1 MLIVLVSL
9 PNPVMAANSI
19 APKITIANINIHRG
33 ATVNRDLIGISVII
47 NSPTTITNWSLQLLA
62 NRRAFTSRSQLAVF
76 AGSTI
81 ANGDQLVSKAGDSPL
96 IAQTP
101 FTASVSITG
110 KPAMVRELGV
120 HGFWLQLTTNGVV
133 TKSLPFF
140 AYGSGGSEVTPTP
153 ITWAL
158 PLVEPPHRDLLGNF
172 NDDDL
177 AKTLAPDGRLGRIL
191 NFAGGPLVTWIID
204 PELVESAA
212 AMARGYTFADGKPGT
227 GQQIAIAWLAQL
239 RSVVANSDVLA
250 LPYGDPDLIT
260 LAKGSL
266 KKDLLKSS
274 GEGVIRISAVLQRS
288 VTRIVGWSN
297 SGRLNKSTKSLID
310 NSAFTTILLSSD
322 SFHSLQTA
330 TNSSNLSPRALKS
343 QLLYDSTLANQLT
356 ELTPLSVNR
365 LAAELTMITAE
376 RPSIARAQL
385 LLPPRLWNPN
395 NESMQS
401 VKSGVPVNE
410 ISLEKLQSSPVTSKE
425 PLRISKVAPLDEG
438 ELDTLK
444 LITKNLRTFASTNQI
459 GDQTSQNEMLRS
471 GLVLS
476 TSWRGRGFNA
486 AIYAQR
492 AENDSEHIIRQ
503 VRVISGRYTLTTLH
517 QKLPITIANDSDGR
531 ATVTLRF
538 TPTTYRVLQ
547 PQSVSLTLE
556 AKSKTQVMVPIDAIT
571 SGNLILGA
579 AVLTP
584 RGEILG
590 DAAQL
595 SLSIRTVPSIA
606 NWIME
611 GAAIALVLGAGAQIF
626 RRLRR
631 RKKLEPNF
639 SEPKLTLP

>member
-1 MLIVLVSL
+1 M
-9 PNPVMAANSI
+9 
-19 APKITIANINIHRG
+19 
-33 ATVNRDLIGISVII
+33 
-47 NSPTTITNWSLQLLA
+47 
-62 NRRAFTSRSQLAVF
+62 F
-76 AGSTI
+76 ASSTI
-81 ANGDQLVSKAGDSPL
+81 SIGDLLVSKTGDSAL
-96 IAQTP
+96 VAQSP
-101 FTASVSITG
+101 FTASVSVTG
-110 KPAMVRELGV
+110 KPAMVRALGV
-120 HGFWLQLTTNGVV
+120 HGFWLQLTINGVV
-133 TKSLPFF
+133 AKSLPFF
-140 AYGSGGSEVTPTP
+140 AYGSGGSEVQPTP

-158 PLVEPPHRDLLGNF
+158 PLVEPPHRDLFGNF

-191 NFAGGPLVTWIID
+191 NFGGGPLVTWIID

-212 AMARGYTFADGKPGT
+212 AMARGYTFAHGKPGT
-227 GQQIAIAWLAQL
+227 GQQIATAWLAQL

-260 LAKGSL
+260 WAKGSL
-266 KKDLLKSS
+266 KKDLVISCD
-274 GEGVIRISAVLQRS
+274 EGVLRLSALLQRS
-288 VTRIVGWSN
+288 VTRIAGWSN
-297 SGRLNKSTKSLID
+297 TGRLNKSTKSLIE
-310 NSAFTTILLSSD
+310 NSAVTTILLSSD

-330 TNSSNLSPRALKS
+330 TNSSNLSPRALKT

-376 RPSIARAQL
+376 RPSLARAQL

-401 VKSGVPVNE
+401 MKSGVPVNE
-410 ISLEKLQSSPVTSKE
+410 ISLEQLQSSPVTANE
-425 PLRISKVAPLDEG
+425 PIRFSKVSPLDEG
-438 ELDTLK
+438 ELDSLQ
-444 LITKNLRTFASTNQI
+444 LISKNLRTFASTNQI
-459 GDQTSQNEMLRS
+459 GDQTSKNEMLRS
-471 GLVLS
+471 ALVLS

-486 AIYAQR
+486 ALYAQR
-492 AENDSEHIIRQ
+492 AETDSEHILRQ

-547 PQSVSLTLE
+547 PQSLTLTLE

-571 SGNLILGA
+571 SGNLILDA

-590 DAAQL
+590 DVSQL
-595 SLSIRTVPSIA
+595 SLRIRTVPQIA

-611 GAAIALVLGAGAQIF
+611 GAAIALVLGAGAQII

-631 RKKLEPNF
+631 RKKLQPNL
-639 SEPKLTLP
+639 SPMKLTPP